1 MENFSVYV
9 IENLNNISPVLQILW
24 MSFFAYAEGLPGIGS
39 ILPGGTIALL
49 AGSLS
54 TSGSFS
60 TLVAFLFIGLSNF
73 LGDMT
78 GFLLGKRFRNHRFI
92 KNLVEKASHQKNWD
106 LFDRHIA
113 IISIFGKLIPLV
125 RSAPSIFAAFRGI
138 KTRRYIIYSFIGSFL
153 WAFAG
158 VYFGNFLAQVF
169 GSNAIIIIFG
179 ILIISVIMVAI
190 QQILK
195 IKK

>member
-1 MENFSVYV
+1 MENFSAYV
-9 IENLNNISPVLQILW
+9 IENLNNISPVFQILW
-24 MSFFAYAEGLPGIGS
+24 MALFAYAEGLPVVGS

-54 TSGSFS
+54 ATGSFS
-60 TLVAFLFIGLSNF
+60 TTLAFLVIGLSNF

-78 GFLLGKRFRNHRFI
+78 GFLLGKRFKNHRFI
-92 KNLVEKASHQKNWD
+92 KNLTEKESHQKNWD

-113 IISIFGKLIPLV
+113 LISIFGKLIPLV

-169 GSNAIIIIFG
+169 GGKAVLIIFG
-179 ILIISVIMVAI
+179 ILIISIILVAI

>member
-1 MENFSVYV
+1 MDTFSIYV
-9 IENLNNISPVLQILW
+9 IENLNNISPFFQILW

-54 TSGSFS
+54 ASGSFS
-60 TLVAFLFIGLSNF
+60 PFVAFLFIGISNF

-78 GFLLGKRFRNHRFI
+78 GFLLGKRFRNNSFI
-92 KNLVEKASHQKNWD
+92 KKLVEKESHQKNWD

-113 IISIFGKLIPLV
+113 LISIFGKLIPLV
-125 RSAPSIFAAFRGI
+125 RSTPSIFAAFRGI

-153 WAFAG
+153 WAFTG

-169 GSNAIIIIFG
+169 GSTAILIIFG
-179 ILIISVIMVAI
+179 ILLVSIVLVVINY
-190 QQILK
+190 LK
-195 IKK
+195 KK

>member
-9 IENLNNISPVLQILW
+9 IENLNNISPVFQILW
-24 MSFFAYAEGLPGIGS
+24 MALFAYAEGLPGIGS

-54 TSGSFS
+54 LEGSFS
-60 TLVAFLFIGLSNF
+60 PLVAFLLIGVSNF

-78 GFLLGKRFRNHRFI
+78 GFLLGKRFRNHGFI
-92 KNLVEKASHQKNWD
+92 KKLVEKESHQKNWD

-113 IISIFGKLIPLV
+113 LISIFGKLIPLV

-153 WAFAG
+153 WSFTG

-169 GSNAIIIIFG
+169 GSKAILIIFG
-179 ILIISVIMVAI
+179 ILLVSIILVVFNY
-190 QQILK
+190 LN
-195 IKK
+195 KK